1 MCLITTVTSSS
12 WHHWSRTCPL
22 LQKGIV
28 GKISGLNHLTK
39 SYLVLHEQG
48 NASPNLSWSSSWSK
62 EQSHA
67 WHNPQIRA
75 LQVSQCILGGEAM
88 QGELSRYWPSCVISP
103 GYLPD
108 CRPRTVGSHTS
119 NLCIIIS
126 KEGFCTY
133 IVTFISNLNPTLLR
147 YFSLL
152 STSSVFSA
160 ASLSSVPLC
169 YICSGVTKC
178 LPWHSLSFSSF
189 SQNFTNSRWMQRST
203 FESLHH
209 SWKHKFGNW

>member
-1 MCLITTVTSSS
+1 MGG
-12 WHHWSRTCPL
+12 RTHKPEPTRS
-22 LQKGIV
+22 V
-28 GKISGLNHLTK
+28 SA
-39 SYLVLHEQG
+39 YLVGRPREW
-48 NASPNLSWSSSWSK
+48 SPADVG
-62 EQSHA
+62 HV
-67 WHNPQIRA
+67 A
-75 LQVSQCILGGEAM
+75 L
-88 QGELSRYWPSCVISP
+88 ISP

-189 SQNFTNSRWMQRST
+189 SQNFTNSR
-203 FESLHH
+203 
-209 SWKHKFGNW
+209 